1 MRLHYTPGSLF
12 SRIIRVLV
20 RELNLDC
27 EEAEIVGFPPAPEFF
42 SINPL
47 GQVPALETDGD
58 VRFPTRIIIE
68 YLLSLPTEDRNVR
81 LSLAAPDERWR
92 DEQTLDV
99 ILAMGDALGAIKY
112 QGWAG
117 LGPVSENLIGYDPAT
132 RHMER
137 VSSALDWLDERA
149 TPSGFLPGF
158 LSVQDIALSCV
169 VLWTEVRGSIPWQ
182 RSSLT
187 AIVAA
192 CERRPSF
199 QATRPQPWP

>member
-1 MRLHYTPGSLF
+1 MRLHCTPGSSF
-12 SRIIRVLV
+12 SRMIRVLV

-27 EEAEIVGFPPAPEFF
+27 EEAMIVGFPPAPEFF
-42 SINPL
+42 AINPL

-58 VRFPTRIIIE
+58 VRFPTRIIID
-68 YLLSLPTEDRNVR
+68 YLLSLPTKGGSVR
-81 LSLAAPDERWR
+81 LSLAGPQERWR

-112 QGWAG
+112 QAWAG
-117 LGPVSENLIGYDPAT
+117 LGPVGENLIGYDPAT

-137 VSSALDWLDERA
+137 VSKALDWLDERA

-169 VLWTEVRGSIPWQ
+169 VLWTEARGRIPWQ
-182 RSSLT
+182 RPNLS

-192 CERRPSF
+192 CESRPIF
-199 QATRPQPWP
+199 QATQPQPWP